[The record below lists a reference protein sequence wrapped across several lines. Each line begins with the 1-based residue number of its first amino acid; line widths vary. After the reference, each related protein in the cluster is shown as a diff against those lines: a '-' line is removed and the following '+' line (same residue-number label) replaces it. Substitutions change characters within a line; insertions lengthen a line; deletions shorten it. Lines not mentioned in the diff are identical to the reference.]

1 LGEEKGGTEM
11 VTIES
16 VFGERIGSIIS
27 ESTGKIRSINQK
39 YATPTIKLSGGAKF
53 ALLFLR
59 LYLIFLVSLLV
70 YKFWTII
77 HGSA

>member
-1 LGEEKGGTEM
+1 M

-16 VFGERIGSIIS
+16 VFGERIGSVIR
-27 ESTGKIRSINQK
+27 ESNEKITRINQK
-39 YATPTIKLSGGAKF
+39 YATPKIKMSPGVKY

-59 LYLIFLVSLLV
+59 LYLIFLVLLLL

-77 HGSA
+77 HGGV